1 MTTTLQ
7 IETSSYLT
15 GTRRGMV
22 WTCRMH
28 FLSRGSP
35 VSVEFDWTKVIRREE
50 TFRDVLGFFHTHPQG
65 LTRPSR
71 RDVRTMQAW
80 CDCLGKPL
88 LCIIG
93 EPGSADMQI
102 HGYLFRNFRSRGR
115 KVELMARDNQQIVF
129 KE

>member
-1 MTTTLQ
+1 
-7 IETSSYLT
+7 
-15 GTRRGMV
+15 
-22 WTCRMH
+22 
-28 FLSRGSP
+28 